1 MEAMSNDLEDTRK
14 ELDKEFE
21 QFRKRIGKLHE
32 KLEKLEKLGPT
43 DDIYDEFS
51 EFEDIVKEIR
61 TGGMIGSG
69 LKGHREAREKYNE
82 SRNK

>member
-1 MEAMSNDLEDTRK
+1 MSNDLEDTRK

-32 KLEKLEKLGPT
+32 KLEDLGKLGPT

-51 EFEDIVKEIR
+51 DFEDIVKEIR

-69 LKGHREAREKYNE
+69 LKGHREAREKYMD

>member
-1 MEAMSNDLEDTRK
+1 MSSNDLEDTRK

-32 KLEKLEKLGPT
+32 KLEKLGKLGPT

-51 EFEDIVKEIR
+51 EFEDVVKEIR

-69 LKGHREAREKYNE
+69 LKGHREAREKYME

>member
-1 MEAMSNDLEDTRK
+1 MSNDLEDTRR

-21 QFRKRIGKLHE
+21 QFCKRIGKLNE
-32 KLEKLEKLGPT
+32 KLEDLEKLGPT
-43 DDIYDEFS
+43 DDIYDAFS
-51 EFEDIVKEIR
+51 DFEDIVKEIR

-69 LKGHREAREKYNE
+69 LKGHREAREKYME

>member
-1 MEAMSNDLEDTRK
+1 MSNDLEDTRK

-21 QFRKRIGKLHE
+21 QFRKRIGKLNE
-32 KLEKLEKLGPT
+32 KLATLEKLGPT

-51 EFEDIVKEIR
+51 EFEDIVKEVR

-69 LKGHREAREKYNE
+69 LKGHREAREKYME

>member
-1 MEAMSNDLEDTRK
+1 MSSNDLEDTRK
-14 ELDKEFE
+14 ELDNEFE
-21 QFRKRIGKLHE
+21 QFRKRIGKLNE

-43 DDIYDEFS
+43 DDIYEEFS
-51 EFEDIVKEIR
+51 DFEDIVKEIR

-69 LKGHREAREKYNE
+69 LKGHREAREKYME